1 MIRDLNRCESPRIE
15 CDSDVCVVGA
25 GTAGIFLARQL
36 RRQGLRVVM
45 LEAGE
50 GVAARPEE
58 ADQVCDQRGVMYRGA
73 DSGRSFGLGG
83 TSVLWGGQ
91 MLPLS
96 RADFEAR
103 PYLGFEAWPISYD
116 DIATRLTE
124 VRRQLGLRTESS
136 SAQAGAPE
144 AVAGRFPA
152 LRSLSR
158 EFELRVSEWIPFKKR
173 NFAKGFADVL
183 TADDG
188 LTIWLN
194 ASVVAM
200 KRSASPVN
208 SRVEAII
215 AASRNGRTL
224 LVRPTVVVIC
234 AGALES
240 TRLLLSF
247 DEKTGGSI
255 TREGGPLGRYLSD
268 HLSVTAARFVCRDW
282 RKYNLAVGPVFDRGV
297 MRTPRLELTAVAQKR
312 MGVASAFAHFTFVT
326 SGETG
331 FDIVRNFL
339 RHRQGERKRPSV
351 SVAQL
356 RQAVSDVSTMA
367 FWRIAHRSLW
377 IPRQADLLLQVDIE
391 QAPNSDSRVFL
402 SDKRDA
408 WGRRRLVIDWKVG
421 SEDLLAARKVTA
433 AAVSAW
439 QASPLRRVADM
450 RPSSP
455 EDFHRIGSLHDVY
468 HPTGLLRMG
477 HSASSSVVDRD
488 LRLWATDNC
497 YVSTTAVFPSA
508 GSANPGLTHLALTLR
523 LAEHIGKR
531 LRPSEVVL

>member
-200 KRSASPVN
+200 KRSASP
-208 SRVEAII
+208 
-215 AASRNGRTL
+215 
-224 LVRPTVVVIC
+224 
-234 AGALES
+234 
-240 TRLLLSF
+240 
-247 DEKTGGSI
+247 
-255 TREGGPLGRYLSD
+255 
-268 HLSVTAARFVCRDW
+268 
-282 RKYNLAVGPVFDRGV
+282 
-297 MRTPRLELTAVAQKR
+297 
-312 MGVASAFAHFTFVT
+312 
-326 SGETG
+326 
-331 FDIVRNFL
+331 
-339 RHRQGERKRPSV
+339 
-351 SVAQL
+351 
-356 RQAVSDVSTMA
+356 
-367 FWRIAHRSLW
+367 
-377 IPRQADLLLQVDIE
+377 
-391 QAPNSDSRVFL
+391 
-402 SDKRDA
+402 
-408 WGRRRLVIDWKVG
+408 
-421 SEDLLAARKVTA
+421 
-433 AAVSAW
+433 
-439 QASPLRRVADM
+439 
-450 RPSSP
+450 
-455 EDFHRIGSLHDVY
+455 
-468 HPTGLLRMG
+468 
-477 HSASSSVVDRD
+477 
-488 LRLWATDNC
+488 
-497 YVSTTAVFPSA
+497 
-508 GSANPGLTHLALTLR
+508 
-523 LAEHIGKR
+523 
-531 LRPSEVVL
+531 